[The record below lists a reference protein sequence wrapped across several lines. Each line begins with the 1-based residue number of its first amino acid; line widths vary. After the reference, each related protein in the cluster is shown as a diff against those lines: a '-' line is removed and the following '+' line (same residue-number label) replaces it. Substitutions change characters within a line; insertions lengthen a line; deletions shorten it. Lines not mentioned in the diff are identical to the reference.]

1 MIEKTLDCPG
11 PPAHRLAY
19 YEWAG
24 PKGTN
29 GRVRTV
35 LCLHGLTRNGRDF
48 DILAQALSSDFR
60 VVCPDMP
67 GRGRSQWL
75 DDPMAYDY
83 PLYLADMA
91 ALIAAL
97 AVETVDLVGTSMG
110 GIIGMLMA
118 ARPNSPIRR
127 LVINDVGPLI
137 AKQGLKR
144 IRRYVGLDPSFKDL
158 AALETALRS
167 IFAGFGDLP
176 DDIWRSMAA
185 HSARIKPN
193 GRLGLDYD
201 PKIAAPFKKG
211 WFVRDVDLWK
221 YYDAVTCPVLV
232 LRGAASDILR
242 AADAEAMTA
251 RGPRARLV
259 EFPGIGHVPSLTA
272 PDQIKIVREFL
283 LGHA

>member
-1 MIEKTLDCPG
+1 MIEKTLHCPG

-24 PKGTN
+24 PKAA
-29 GRVRTV
+29 RTV

-48 DILAQALSSDFR
+48 DSLAETLSSDFR
-60 VVCPDMP
+60 VICPDMA

-75 DDPMAYDY
+75 DDPMAYGF

-91 ALIAAL
+91 ALVEAL
-97 AVETVDLVGTSMG
+97 GIKSFDLVGTSMG
-110 GIIGMLMA
+110 GNIGMLWA
-118 ARPNSPIRR
+118 AQQGNPIRK
-127 LVINDVGPLI
+127 LVMNDIGPLI
-137 AKQGLKR
+137 AKRGLKR

-167 IFAGFGDLP
+167 VFAGFGPLT
-176 DDIWRSMAA
+176 DDVWRQMAA
-185 HSARIKPN
+185 HSARTKPD
-193 GRLGLDYD
+193 GRLGFNYD

-232 LRGAASDILR
+232 LRGAESDILR
-242 AADAEAMTA
+242 EADAQAMTQ
-251 RGPRARLV
+251 RGPRARLI
-259 EFPGIGHVPSLTA
+259 EYPGIGHAPSLTA
-272 PDQIKIVREFL
+272 PDQIKSVREFL